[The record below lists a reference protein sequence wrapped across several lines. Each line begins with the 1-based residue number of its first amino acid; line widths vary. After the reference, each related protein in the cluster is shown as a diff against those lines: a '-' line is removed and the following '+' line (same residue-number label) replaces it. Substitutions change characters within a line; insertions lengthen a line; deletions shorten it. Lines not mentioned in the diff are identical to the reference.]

1 MSHQLPGRPTL
12 LATVFLAAA
21 CSSPPEGTE
30 AAPPAPSDDQRL
42 AKRQLA
48 AAAGDP
54 GLLHLVAVTEDRR
67 LLHTIRRANGA
78 WDRFGE
84 IEGQTGDIG
93 VVHQANA
100 RYSSGGLF
108 VPVLTRFTPPFFTNE
123 PFFTIRSDNG
133 GWVPFAPL
141 HDNGSLRSFSHMDVS
156 LGRTSNGDVHF
167 CSRGFGDVA
176 HGIRRASTGG
186 FGGFNSVGFATLTVL
201 ESTLAADCD
210 GVGDEL
216 HLALGTF
223 FTNSDGR
230 VRMTM
235 RRADGTWT
243 PFQDTHRIPFD
254 DATTG
259 DITDLDLESSSDG
272 TLHLLVTTVRTQF
285 HATKSPGGSWS
296 ALGNVEQQAGNPG
309 GSGIWDGG
317 AALVGGELHVSQVTT
332 DGRLMHAI
340 RFANGGWS
348 RFGDVGAAVPGASA
362 FRPFT
367 SVGLSRSTD

>member
-1 MSHQLPGRPTL
+1 MSHQLPNRPTM

-42 AKRQLA
+42 AKRELA
-48 AAAGDP
+48 AAAAEP

-78 WDRFGE
+78 WDHFGE

-100 RYSSGGLF
+100 RYSAGGLF

-133 GWVPFAPL
+133 GWVPFVAL
-141 HDNGSLRSFSHMDVS
+141 HHNASVREFSHHNIA
-156 LGRTSNGDVHF
+156 LGRTNNGDVHF
-167 CSRGFGDVA
+167 CSSGPTDVV
-176 HGIRRASTGG
+176 HGIRRASTGS

-201 ESTLAADCD
+201 DSSLAADCD

-230 VRMTM
+230 VRMTI

-243 PFQDTHRIPFD
+243 PFQDTHRIP
-254 DATTG
+254 ANTNAG
-259 DITDLDLESSSDG
+259 DITELDLESSSDG

-285 HATKSPGGSWS
+285 HAMKSPGGSWS
-296 ALGNVEQQAGNPG
+296 ALGNVEQQAGDPG
-309 GSGIWDGG
+309 SSGISDGG
-317 AALVGGELHVSQVTT
+317 AALVGGELHVSQVTH

-348 RFGDVGAAVPGASA
+348 RFGDVGAAVPGGNA
-362 FRPFT
+362 FGPFM